1 MESMD
6 FGQLLTAMVTPF
18 KHNEEIDF
26 EKTTRL
32 VHFLTDNGTD
42 SIVVSGTTGE
52 SATLSTDEK
61 LALFEHVVKAAKG
74 RGGVIAGTGNN
85 NTKASIELTKEAE
98 RLGVDGIML
107 VAPYYN
113 RPNQD
118 GLYEHFKAIA
128 ESTALPVMVYNI
140 PSRSSVNIEV
150 ETIVKLSQIDNIVS
164 VKEAS
169 GDLDQMSKII
179 ENTREDFQL
188 YSGDD
193 SMTLPVLAIG
203 GSGVVSVASHVI
215 GNEMQQMINT
225 FKQGDYTKAASIH
238 RKMLPVVKALFSQPS
253 PTPLKAVLAL
263 QGLDTGTLRLPLV
276 PVDEEHTREI
286 EKTIE
291 KFKQSMTS
299 IR

>member
-1 MESMD
+1 M
-6 FGQLLTAMVTPF
+6 
-18 KHNEEIDF
+18 
-26 EKTTRL
+26 
-32 VHFLTDNGTD
+32 
-42 SIVVSGTTGE
+42 
-52 SATLSTDEK
+52 LSK
-61 LALFEHVVKAAKG
+61 QQKG
-74 RGGVIAGTGNN
+74 AEAVIAGTGNN

-225 FKQGDYTKAASIH
+225 FKQGDYTKRLRRSIA
-238 RKMLPVVKALFSQPS
+238 KCC
-253 PTPLKAVLAL
+253 
-263 QGLDTGTLRLPLV
+263 
-276 PVDEEHTREI
+276 
-286 EKTIE
+286 
-291 KFKQSMTS
+291 QS
-299 IR
+299 

>member
-18 KHNEEIDF
+18 NENQEVDL

-42 SIVVSGTTGE
+42 SLVVSGTTGE
-52 SATLSTDEK
+52 SATLSTEEK
-61 LALFEHVVKAAKG
+61 LMLFEHVVKAAEG
-74 RGGVIAGTGNN
+74 RGAVIAGTGNN
-85 NTKASIELTKEAE
+85 NTKASIELTREAE

-113 RPNQD
+113 RPSQE

-128 ESTALPVMVYNI
+128 EATTLPIMVYNI
-140 PSRSSVNIEV
+140 PSRSSVNIEF
-150 ETIVKLSQIDNIVS
+150 ETIVKLSQIENIVS

-179 ENTREDFQL
+179 ENTPDDFQL

-193 SMTLPVLAIG
+193 SMTLPVLSIG
-203 GSGVVSVASHVI
+203 GSGVVSVASHII
-215 GNEMQQMINT
+215 GNEMQLMINA
-225 FKQGDYTKAASIH
+225 FKNGELKTAARIH
-238 RKMLPVVKALFSQPS
+238 RLMLPVVKALFSQPS
-253 PTPLKAVLAL
+253 PSPLKAALEL
-263 QGLDTGTLRLPLV
+263 QGLDTGILRLPLV
-276 PVDEEHTREI
+276 PIHDEQKSTLK
-286 EKTIE
+286 KTIDE
-291 KFKQSMTS
+291 FKQQMLTLS
-299 IR
+299 